1 MNHLEAQLIASKAQ
15 EAATVHR
22 VKELEGIVRH
32 MHNEHDQHT
41 RSYEQLSTSHE
52 ALSKQFQYL
61 LQTNE
66 TLRHAVADSYR
77 SHKTEMER
85 ALQAQ
90 ATDLQLEVSI
100 SIHPIKPLSSDPLSS
115 DRPTCPIFMY
125 YQSWT

>member
-22 VKELEGIVRH
+22 VKELEGILRH
-32 MHNEHDQHT
+32 LHNEHDQST
-41 RSYEQLSTSHE
+41 RSYEQLSTEHE
-52 ALSKQFQYL
+52 ALHRQFQYL

-77 SHKTEMER
+77 SHKTEMDR

-90 ATDLQLEVSI
+90 ALDLQLEVTPLVLATDIYNPALTQYI
-100 SIHPIKPLSSDPLSS
+100 S
-115 DRPTCPIFMY
+115 TG
-125 YQSWT
+125 Q